1 MRKIFLSTFSKNT
14 ISFIKIYIHIQ
25 HRMARLLTELDLRRW
40 NEVSTRNLFHLRNY
54 VRKTLLS

>member
-1 MRKIFLSTFSKNT
+1 
-14 ISFIKIYIHIQ
+14 
-25 HRMARLLTELDLRRW
+25 MARLLTELDLRRW